1 MKTTGIQIILEKKH
15 NRLNA
20 MEFSDGTI
28 INKNKMA
35 ALELTVLTVLKPSVE
50 DRFVCK
56 KNDFALQIFA
66 QKPNNT

>member
-1 MKTTGIQIILEKKH
+1 
-15 NRLNA
+15 
-20 MEFSDGTI
+20 
-28 INKNKMA
+28 MA